1 MATIT
6 GPLRRTLRV
15 PANALLAFVALYFV
29 VLTAVLTLYGG
40 WTTPDLYL
48 PGLFLIAIVLG
59 RGRRF
64 VADWLPFLGLLLGY
78 ESLRSA
84 VDVINTQVH
93 WATLANVDTF
103 LGFGVSPTHR
113 LQDWFYRPGV
123 NPLNVSVAIVYLL
136 HFVAPVGLAFAL
148 WLRDR
153 RAYWRF
159 TSALLL
165 VSFAGYFTFL
175 AFPAAPPWM
184 AAQRGYLPA
193 VHTVIPDTLSQI
205 VHPGLVAFAWSNVG
219 SNAVA
224 PFPSLHAAWP
234 MIVALALAAYTKARL
249 GRWRWLLFLYPAFV
263 GFAVIY
269 GGEHYLIDVLAGYAY
284 AIAAFLAV
292 EWIAAWMARRGA
304 ERTEEPLHDELDGR
318 VTSPVSVHAGP
329 HPPAPSPDAAGE
341 GE

>member
-6 GPLRRTLRV
+6 APLRRTLRV
-15 PANALLAFVALYFV
+15 PGNWLLLLVALYFV
-29 VLTAVLTLYGG
+29 LLTAVLTLYGG

-48 PGLFLIAIVLG
+48 PGLFFIAIVLG

-93 WATLANVDTF
+93 WATLANIDTF

-113 LQDWFYRPGV
+113 LQGWFYRPGV
-123 NPLNVSVAIVYLL
+123 NPLNVAVAVAYLL
-136 HFVAPVGLAFAL
+136 HFVAPVGLAFML
-148 WLRDR
+148 WLKDR

-184 AAQRGYLPA
+184 AAQQGYLPP

-234 MIVALALAAYTKARL
+234 MIVALAIATYFESKL
-249 GRWRWLLFLYPAFV
+249 GHWRWLLFLYPAFV

-284 AIAAFLAV
+284 AAAAFFTV
-292 EWIAAWMARRGA
+292 EWVARRAARRGQ
-304 ERTEEPLHDELDGR
+304 PQ
-318 VTSPVSVHAGP
+318 SVPASIQ
-329 HPPAPSPDAAGE
+329 PAPVGDHA
-341 GE
+341 